1 MCSAEYLVVV
11 VSTSWS
17 NTWSFLFLVFD
28 SIEEYAP
35 GFKSSVVGRDILTP
49 PDLEKTFGLTGGVS
63 RHNSAR
69 YIIRNFYV
77 ARQPRPQAPVRAWG
91 LRGAAIPPFPAH
103 AIVHV
108 LSILV
113 TFHFRTYF
121 MVQCLSTSYILRDR
135 FKHSQTTEL
144 LSKDSICAA
153 VELIL
158 VRYTADKAVCNSSK
172 TSGSLGVFTT
182 VLLM

>member
-63 RHNSAR
+63 RYNSAW

-77 ARQPRPQAPVRAWG
+77 ARQPRFIDRDQR
-91 LRGAAIPPFPAH
+91 AAIPSFPAH
-103 AIVHV
+103 ARF
-108 LSILV
+108 S
-113 TFHFRTYF
+113 RAGDEAG
-121 MVQCLSTSYILRDR
+121 LRR
-135 FKHSQTTEL
+135 
-144 LSKDSICAA
+144 
-153 VELIL
+153 
-158 VRYTADKAVCNSSK
+158 
-172 TSGSLGVFTT
+172 
-182 VLLM
+182 